1 MIQSTS
7 EILREMIAEQLG
19 VDIEQVVPTARFIAD
34 LGADSLDVVELVMN
48 VEERFGIQIDDG
60 VAGRMETV
68 QDVLDY
74 LSSPPNENRSYTQF
88 E

>member
-1 MIQSTS
+1 MIQTTL
-7 EILREMIAEQLG
+7 EILQELISEQLG
-19 VDIEQVVPTARFIAD
+19 VDVEQVVPSARFIAD

-48 VEERFGIQIDDG
+48 VEERFGLQIDDG
-60 VAGRMETV
+60 MAGKMETV

-74 LSSPPNENRSYTQF
+74 LESPPNENRSYTQF

>member
-7 EILREMIAEQLG
+7 EILREMVAEQLG
-19 VDIEQVVPTARFIAD
+19 VDIEQVVPTAKFIAD

-48 VEERFGIQIDDG
+48 VEERFGLQIDDG
-60 VAGRMETV
+60 MAGRMETV

-74 LSSPPNENRSYTQF
+74 LDSPPNENRSYTQF